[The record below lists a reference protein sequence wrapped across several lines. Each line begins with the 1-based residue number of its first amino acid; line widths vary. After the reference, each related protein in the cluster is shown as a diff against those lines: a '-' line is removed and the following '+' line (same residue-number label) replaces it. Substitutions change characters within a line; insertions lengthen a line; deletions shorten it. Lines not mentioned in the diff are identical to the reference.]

1 MVFPGWPRPAG
12 WAQDREEEG
21 HLAPWTTWVTPSASV
36 CQLKPSCCR
45 RKKRLAAESGVGY
58 KGETGS
64 WALVFISPWKYWL
77 GGGQREWGSWQWAFL
92 TPSSKKGDQTS
103 YLAVFLT
110 LEFFSLARSQGAVQ
124 LGSWFYPFIYFI
136 NILFC
141 TDHLLGTLCGLR
153 IQRWVGW
160 FGLYVCLGVL
170 RNYWRCGFLYT
181 KVAK

>member
-1 MVFPGWPRPAG
+1 MWHFLVGLIQ
-12 WAQDREEEG
+12 QDGHRTERKKDTLLRELHESPLHPQSLNSSPEE
-21 HLAPWTTWVTPSASV
+21 AT
-36 CQLKPSCCR
+36 SCCR

-58 KGETGS
+58 KGETGR
-64 WALVFISPWKYWL
+64 WALVFTSPWKYWL

-92 TPSSKKGDQTS
+92 TPSPKKGDQTS
-103 YLAVFLT
+103 YLAMFLT
-110 LEFFSLARSQGAVQ
+110 LELFSLARSQGAVQ

-160 FGLYVCLGVL
+160 FGLYLCLGVL
-170 RNYWRCGFLYT
+170 RNC
-181 KVAK
+181 